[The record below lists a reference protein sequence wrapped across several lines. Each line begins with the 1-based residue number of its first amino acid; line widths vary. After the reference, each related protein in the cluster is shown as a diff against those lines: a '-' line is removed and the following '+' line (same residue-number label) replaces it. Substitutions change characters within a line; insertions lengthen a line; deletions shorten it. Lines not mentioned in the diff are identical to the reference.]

1 MVERPSAT
9 NLTIA
14 EEVNHPPTLFQVLPA
29 FFKRDLIQEASYR
42 VSFFLQFFNVFFTVL
57 IFYFISTLVGEA
69 ASPYLTQYGGDY
81 FSYVLIGIAFLG
93 YFSTGLS
100 SFSNSLRYAQT
111 TGTLEAMLTTPT
123 SLSAIILSSS
133 LWDYSVTTLRVVV
146 YLLVGVLFLRIDF
159 SASQLSCQRS
169 W

>member
-1 MVERPSAT
+1 MEAEFQSSVEISIPKSVPRT
-9 NLTIA
+9 
-14 EEVNHPPTLFQVLPA
+14 PTLLQVLPA
-29 FFKRDLIQEASYR
+29 FFKRDIIQEASYR
-42 VSFFLQFFNVFFTVL
+42 VSIFLQFFNVFFTVL
-57 IFYFISTLVGEA
+57 IFYFISMLVGEA
-69 ASPYLTQYGGDY
+69 ASPYLAQYGGDY
-81 FSYVLIGIAFLG
+81 FSNVLIGIAFLG

-123 SLSAIILSSS
+123 SLSVIILSSS

-146 YLLVGVLFLRIDF
+146 YLLVGIVFLKVDF
-159 SASQLSCQRS
+159 SGETTWRQP